1 MAERTRIGRLDEKG
15 YKADNAVIG
24 TGGCA
29 TPFSP
34 PMTED
39 RPERDSR

>member
-24 TGGCA
+24 TGGGVQH
-29 TPFSP
+29 PSHHL
-34 PMTED
+34 
-39 RPERDSR
+39 